1 MIDLVHILKK
11 IEDHVTP
18 EEFQSFLETLPEAQK
33 INRLYA
39 YLDKIQFYINI
50 AHPMHSAIFC
60 AYENEVI
67 AEEPGD
73 LY

>member
-1 MIDLVHILKK
+1 MTDLIPLLKV
-11 IEDHVTP
+11 IENTVTP
-18 EEFQSFLETLPEAQK
+18 EDFQSFLETLPEAQK

-50 AHPMHSAIFC
+50 GHPMHAALFC

-73 LY
+73 FY

>member
-1 MIDLVHILKK
+1 MTDLIPLLKT
-11 IEDHVTP
+11 IENNLTQ

-33 INRLYA
+33 VNRLYE

-67 AEEPGD
+67 AEEPND
-73 LY
+73 FY